1 MIAQTIGGNLDYIV
15 MLGYFVAILGFGL
28 YFSRYTKTTKE
39 FFFGG
44 QRFSWWLIAFSCVAT
59 VVGSYSFIKYSE
71 VGFKYG
77 ISSTQSYLN
86 DWFWIP
92 ILVLIWIPIIYYN
105 KIASVP
111 EYMEA
116 RFDKKTRIAAT
127 FIILFY
133 IVGYIGINLFTLG
146 RTLHTLLGWRVM
158 TGAAVTAVAVALY
171 VYAGGQTAVI
181 MTDLVQGVILLIA
194 GLGLLAGAVY
204 HFGGFGEFWALLPRE
219 HKYAFSDFNGPPD
232 FSFIGIYVQDGLANT
247 GALMLMN
254 QGFIMR
260 FLSLKSVKDS
270 RRMVVCWIL
279 VLAPL
284 AAVATSCGGWIA
296 RALVNN
302 GELATE
308 ASDSF
313 VKAAHFLCAPGVFG
327 FVLAALTAA
336 LMSTADSLI
345 NAVSAI
351 FVNDIWMPYV
361 RPGSTDKHYLKVAR
375 IASLCAAGFGLALV
389 PIFMDKTIYSA
400 HSMFTAATTPPVL
413 VAIFLGIIWKRYT
426 PAAAFATI
434 VGGAVLI
441 GLSFV
446 WPDALVGPFDFGMG
460 PDSYDFMRALFG
472 LLAAGV
478 LAVSVTLVTQPKP
491 EAELKG
497 FVAGTLLDAVCRF
510 KGGRPNRK
518 PGGKVLLRIKLDE
531 SLSEQNTAIVSQSAL
546 DKMAAEPGDL
556 LYVSHTAWWYGGL
569 RSVHVKAGP
578 PCDSW
583 HGLPARERDPKR
595 HSSRLGT
602 QRHGQDGHAT
612 DTELVRI
619 SQEDAATA
627 HLADGQRVVVEK
639 II

>member
-1 MIAQTIGGNLDYIV
+1 MIAQAIGRNLDYAV
-15 MLGYFVAILGFGL
+15 MLGYFVAVLGFGL
-28 YFSRYTKTTKE
+28 YFSRYTKTTSE

-44 QRFSWWLIAFSCVAT
+44 QRFAWWLIAFSCVAT
-59 VVGSYSFIKYSE
+59 VVGSYSFVKYSAA
-71 VGFKYG
+71 GFRYG
-77 ISSTQSYLN
+77 VCSTQSYLN
-86 DWFWIP
+86 DWFWMP
-92 ILVLIWIPIIYYN
+92 ILVLVWIPIIYYN
-105 KIASVP
+105 KITSIP

-133 IVGYIGINLFTLG
+133 IVGYIGINLVTLG
-146 RTLHTLLGWRVM
+146 KTLHTLLGWRVM
-158 TGAAVTAVAVALY
+158 TGAVVTAVAVGLY

-181 MTDLVQGVILLIA
+181 MTDLVQGLILLIA
-194 GLGLLAGAVY
+194 GLGLLAGAIY
-204 HFGGFGEFWALLPRE
+204 HFGGFGEFWALLPRA
-219 HKYAFSDFNGPPD
+219 HKYAFSDFNRPPE

-247 GALMLMN
+247 GALMLMH

-284 AAVATSCGGWIA
+284 AAIATSCGGWIA
-296 RALVNN
+296 KALVNN

-308 ASDSF
+308 PGDSF

-351 FVNDIWMPYV
+351 FVNDIWRPYV
-361 RPGSTDKHYLKVAR
+361 KPTSTDKHYLRVAR
-375 IASLCAAGFGLALV
+375 IASLCAAGLGLALV
-389 PIFMDKTIYSA
+389 PIFMEKTIYSA
-400 HSMFTAATTPPVL
+400 HSMFTAAVTPPVV
-413 VAIFLGIIWKRYT
+413 VAILLGITWKRYT
-426 PAAAFATI
+426 PAAAFVTI
-434 VGGAVLI
+434 VGGAVLV

-472 LLAAGV
+472 LVAAGV
-478 LAVSVTLVTQPKP
+478 LGVSVTWLTRPRP
-491 EAELKG
+491 DAELKG
-497 FVAGTLLDAVCRF
+497 LVAGTQTDAIYRF
-510 KGGRPNRK
+510 KGGPPNRK
-518 PGGKVLLRIKLDE
+518 PGGKVLLRTKLDK
-531 SLSEQNTAIVSQSAL
+531 SLSEQKVVVVSQSAL

-556 LYVSHTAWWYGGL
+556 LYASHIRWWYGGL
-569 RSVHVKAGP
+569 RSVHVRAGP
-578 PCDSW
+578 PCEADR
-583 HGLPARERDPKR
+583 A
-595 HSSRLGT
+595 
-602 QRHGQDGHAT
+602 
-612 DTELVRI
+612 ELIRI
-619 SQEDAATA
+619 SPEDAATA
-627 HLADGQRVVVEK
+627 HFTEGQQVVVEK